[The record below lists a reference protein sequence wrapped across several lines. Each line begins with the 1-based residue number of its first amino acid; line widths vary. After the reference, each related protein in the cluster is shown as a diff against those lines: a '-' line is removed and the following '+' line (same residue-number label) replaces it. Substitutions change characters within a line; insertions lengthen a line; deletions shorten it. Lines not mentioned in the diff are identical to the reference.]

1 MLQKCPSGTK
11 GITEEYTSPQVRKG
25 LQENQGG
32 SIVRFILGNCIHV
45 LCNTIL
51 LGVVGIIAFSYF
63 VVWYG
68 CPGRMKEHTDWIF
81 KGKKKIDDVNS
92 GAKYG

>member
-1 MLQKCPSGTK
+1 MFYVIQS
-11 GITEEYTSPQVRKG
+11 V
-25 LQENQGG
+25 
-32 SIVRFILGNCIHV
+32 
-45 LCNTIL
+45 

-68 CPGRMKEHTDWIF
+68 CSGRMKEHTDWIF